1 MAEATWLL
9 PRRQTTS
16 TVQILKLPP
25 IEWLALLAVLV
36 FVPFFFGEMGLRG
49 RSYIIGKVGKKA
61 MIQDLQCM
69 LRWHTKVQGLLERKR
84 LLRECL

>member
-25 IEWLALLAVLV
+25 IEWLALLVVLV
-36 FVPFFFGEMGLRG
+36 FVPFFFGGKWDSEGG
-49 RSYIIGKVGKKA
+49 ATSSGKVGKKA
-61 MIQDLQCM
+61 IIQDLQCM
-69 LRWHTKVQGLLERKR
+69 QR
-84 LLRECL
+84 